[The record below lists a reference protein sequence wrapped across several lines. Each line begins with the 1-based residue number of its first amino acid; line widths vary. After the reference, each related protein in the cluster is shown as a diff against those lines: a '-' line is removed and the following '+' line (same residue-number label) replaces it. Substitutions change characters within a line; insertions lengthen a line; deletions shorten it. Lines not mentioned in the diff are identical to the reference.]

1 MKSLIKYLTLVPFLF
16 FGRDNSK
23 VLDIDFGQGK
33 IYDVSYNKGIY
44 QISKLCEEAKLEDS
58 WFYNGKFW
66 INVGFNESKANT
78 YIDLKLVRNS
88 MNKFLKKKL
97 IHNHPLKFKTG
108 NFYFSPP
115 SKEDLKNISD
125 FSSYIKKGDIGNVDT
140 YGLWNYHLYNEFDF
154 SKKDSILHKYNIKLN
169 KFMNKQNSKD
179 FNHKKEIKNFI
190 EDSKKLGIYLKYKKI
205 R

>member
-16 FGRDNSK
+16 FGRDNSN

-58 WFYNGKFW
+58 WFYNGKCW
-66 INVGFNESKANT
+66 INVGFDESKTKN
-78 YIDLKLVRNS
+78 YIDFKLIRNS
-88 MNKFLKKKL
+88 MNKFSKKKL

-115 SKEDLKNISD
+115 SKEDLRGIPK
-125 FSSYIKKGDIGNVDT
+125 FSLYMKRGDVGNADT
-140 YGLWNYHLYNEFDF
+140 YGLWDYHLYKEFDF
-154 SKKDSILHKYNIKLN
+154 SKKDSILNEYNIKLK

-179 FNHKKEIKNFI
+179 FNYKKEIKDFI
-190 EDSKKLGIYLKYKKI
+190 EDSKKLGIYLKYNKI
-205 R
+205 H